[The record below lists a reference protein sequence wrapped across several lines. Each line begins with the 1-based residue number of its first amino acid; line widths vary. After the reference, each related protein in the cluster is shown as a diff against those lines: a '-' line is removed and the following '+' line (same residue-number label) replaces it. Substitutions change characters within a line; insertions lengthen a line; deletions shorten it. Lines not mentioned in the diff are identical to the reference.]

1 MVSVVYDHL
10 VAIVIVGAIF
20 ISTVVVVPTLSFIN
34 LQTVDQHQLRN
45 LAVNIFNAIL
55 LDAGEPIDWGSMD
68 PFYMNDTRIRRFGL
82 ASAEAST
89 PYVLDPDKVQR
100 LVVGNP
106 LNYCDYEYVRQLLGL
121 EGYGFQL
128 RILPPFNVTCTDGTP
143 ITEKSPI
150 EINGDDLSYSIKV
163 TYLDGTPLPNAV
175 VRATIVC
182 TSSAGS
188 WTSGLEIITRPAV
201 YTNPL
206 GTCSDSVELDFIP
219 RDIIVILRIS
229 TADVATL
236 VVTFGT
242 TPADDIAKINFVG
255 DTLILTMPDATPR
268 AARWVD
274 YIIPVTN
281 EEELEFLYNGTR
293 GRDDML
299 NYGRFRVWS
308 RQFSGLRKRNPIIF
322 ILAFWAVIQGEG
334 RREVLVAGPYQ
345 NLLGYTVF
353 EYGEQPDT
361 MSDSSAVR
369 IQRNVIIAGYTYIA
383 EFWLWKK

>member
-1 MVSVVYDHL
+1 MVSAVYDHL
-10 VAIVIVGAIF
+10 IAIVIVGAIF

-55 LDAGEPIDWGSMD
+55 LDTGDPVDWGSMD

-82 ASAEAST
+82 ASAEASS

-106 LNYCDYEYVRQLLGL
+106 LNYCDYEYIRQLLGL

-150 EINGDDLSYSIKV
+150 EIDEDELSYSIKV
-163 TYLDGTPLPNAV
+163 TYLDGTPIPNARV
-175 VRATIVC
+175 YATIVYA
-182 TSSAGS
+182 SGS
-188 WTSGLEIITRPAV
+188 DFAITTRPV
-201 YTNPL
+201 IYTDAL
-206 GTCSDSVELDFIP
+206 GICSDSIELDFEP
-219 RDIIVILRIS
+219 EDAIVILRTS
-229 TADVATL
+229 VADVVTL
-236 VVTFGT
+236 IVTFGT
-242 TPADDIAKINFVG
+242 TPADDIAEINLVG

-268 AARWVD
+268 GARWVD
-274 YIIPVTN
+274 YVIPITN
-281 EEELEFLYNGTR
+281 EEGLEFIYNGTR
-293 GRDDML
+293 SNDDKL
-299 NYGRFRVWS
+299 NYGSFKVWYKRFN
-308 RQFSGLRKRNPIIF
+308 GLQKRNPVVF
-322 ILAFWAVIQGEG
+322 ILAFWTVISGEG

-353 EYGEQPDT
+353 EYGESPNIA
-361 MSDSSAVR
+361 SSSAVR